1 MKLNSKSASG
11 PLAGAGS
18 TVVLI
23 AAIASF
29 TGVTQRCS
37 AQYVGDYNFD
47 TVPLGS
53 PIPTTY
59 PAVDSYPQH
68 TVYAVGG
75 FPNDLDP
82 SPGNPLTGTVTAQ
95 NVGTMSKAALMST
108 TQAGTGALYIDTQM
122 LASGPTLTLSFDIDV
137 VATPSTGLPQS
148 GVGAPNGQ
156 AFAIN
161 VFGLDSARLF
171 RFAVSPT
178 SATGGDFG
186 YRLPGGSGDLVTF
199 GSYTDG
205 ETHHVAIVADLTL
218 STMDI
223 SLDGVQVVNDAALL
237 APGTGVSEVFMF
249 QNGVDGQLNQ
259 VGLDNILVSVPE
271 PSSCALALGGL
282 GVLLA
287 SRRVA
292 RRTSRPG
299 NA

>member
-1 MKLNSKSASG
+1 LKSYRTKINHRTS
-11 PLAGAGS
+11 S
-18 TVVLI
+18 TVLILI
-23 AAIASF
+23 ALAALAVNPRES
-29 TGVTQRCS
+29 S
-37 AQYVGDYNFD
+37 AQVVGDYNFD
-47 TVPLGS
+47 SLTLGS

-75 FPNDLDP
+75 YPNDLDP
-82 SPGNPLTGTVTAQ
+82 DTSNPLTGSVTVQ

-122 LASGPTLTLSFDIDV
+122 LASGSTISLSFDIDV
-137 VATPSTGLPQS
+137 VATPSSGLAQS

-178 SATGGDFG
+178 SASGGDFG
-186 YRLPGGSGDLVTF
+186 YRLPGSSGDLVSF

-205 ETHHVAIVADLTL
+205 QTHHVDISADLTS

-223 SLDGVQVVNDAALL
+223 SLDGTQVVTDAALL
-237 APGTGVSEVFMF
+237 APATGVSEVFMF
-249 QNGVDGQLNQ
+249 QNGVDGQANQ
-259 VGLDNILVSVPE
+259 IGLDNVVVAVPE
-271 PSSCALALGGL
+271 PSTCAMAVVGL
-282 GVLLA
+282 GMLFA
-287 SRRVA
+287 SRRSN
-292 RRTSRPG
+292 RR
-299 NA
+299 AA